1 MLHYTGHLAT
11 DELRL
16 RKTGKRGQIGWLTV
30 LTAGWLLLACAM
42 ATIALAQAPPTLRIS
57 SSLNVPTGNP
67 GLSVIPERRARIK
80 DIANIEGIRD
90 NQLVGY
96 GLVVGLNG
104 TGDSQQTTFP
114 VQTLASILLRM
125 GVSVP
130 AGAIKVQNLAAVFVA
145 ATLPPFSRPGTKLDV
160 TASSA
165 GDARSLEG
173 GLLLMTPLYGTD
185 GKIYA
190 QAQGPLVL
198 GGYSVSVNGNTKQ
211 FNHPTTA
218 RIPYGAMV
226 ERALST
232 ELSGMHS
239 FSVLLN
245 DADFKSAGAMADA
258 INLELGRPA
267 AHASD
272 SRRVD
277 VVVGEGEDVPQ
288 LISRVEAVEVPLYP
302 RAKVIVNE
310 RTGTVVI
317 GGKVVLQPVSI
328 LHGGLSVNVVT
339 EFKVSQPGP
348 FSGGSTQVVPETR
361 VEAKDK
367 PVSRIELKQG
377 ATVDDLVRSLQA
389 IGASARDVISILQAM
404 KSAGALEAEIEVL

>member
-1 MLHYTGHLAT
+1 MRGLAGASLT
-11 DELRL
+11 RRPLRRRRRL
-16 RKTGKRGQIGWLTV
+16 LILV
-30 LTAGWLLLACAM
+30 LLALGFAVLVITES
-42 ATIALAQAPPTLRIS
+42 ARSQ
-57 SSLNVPTGNP
+57 
-67 GLSVIPERRARIK
+67 GLEHTPEQRPEQRARVK
-80 DIANIEGIRD
+80 DIASIEGIRD

-96 GLVVGLNG
+96 GLVVGLAG

-114 VQTLASILLRM
+114 IQTLAAMLLRM

-130 AGAIKVQNLAAVFVA
+130 ASSIRAQNLAAVFVS
-145 ATLPPFSRPGTKLDV
+145 ATLPPFARPGTKLDI

-190 QAQGPLVL
+190 QAQGPLVV
-198 GGYSVSVNGNTKQ
+198 GGYSVSVNGNSKQ
-211 FNHPTTA
+211 FNHPTVG
-218 RIPYGAMV
+218 RIPFGAMV
-226 ERALST
+226 ERGIPLDIT
-232 ELSGMHS
+232 DRDR
-239 FSVLLN
+239 FSILLN
-245 DADFKSAGAMADA
+245 DADFKSAAALADA
-258 INLELGRPA
+258 INQELGRPA
-267 AHASD
+267 ARAVD

-277 VVVGEGEDVPQ
+277 LAVKGGEDVPE
-288 LISRVEAVEVPLYP
+288 LLARVEAVEVLVFP

-317 GGKVVLQPVSI
+317 GGTVVLQPVSI

-339 EFKVSQPGP
+339 DFNVSQPGP
-348 FSGGSTQVVPETR
+348 YSGGTTQATPTTR

-377 ATVDDLVRSLQA
+377 ATVDDLVRSLQT

>member
-1 MLHYTGHLAT
+1 MKLVGHLKKIEPKSQTPGDGFWMLA
-11 DELRL
+11 LGL
-16 RKTGKRGQIGWLTV
+16 L
-30 LTAGWLLLACAM
+30 LLLAVA
-42 ATIALAQAPPTLRIS
+42 ALPAQQLRGDTD
-57 SSLNVPTGNP
+57 LGQ
-67 GLSVIPERRARIK
+67 RRARVK
-80 DIANIEGIRD
+80 DISSIEGIRD

-96 GLVVGLNG
+96 GLVVGLQG

-114 VQTLASILLRM
+114 TQTLSAMLLRM

-130 AGAIKVQNLAAVFVA
+130 ASAIRVQNLAAVFVS
-145 ATLPPFSRPGTKLDV
+145 ATLPPFARPGTKLDI

-173 GLLLMTPLYGTD
+173 GLLLMTALYGTD

-190 QAQGPLVL
+190 QAQGALVV
-198 GGYSVSVNGNTKQ
+198 GGYSVSSNGNTKQ

-226 ERALST
+226 ERGVPLEIGSKS
-232 ELSGMHS
+232 E
-239 FSVLLN
+239 FSLLL
-245 DADFKSAGAMADA
+245 DDDDFKSAESVASA
-258 INLELGRPA
+258 INDELGRKA
-267 AHASD
+267 ARPMD
-272 SRRVD
+272 SRRIELSVAK
-277 VVVGEGEDVPQ
+277 GEDVPE
-288 LISRVEAVEVPLYP
+288 LLARVEAVEVSIYP
-302 RAKVIVNE
+302 RAKVVVNE

-328 LHGGLSVNVVT
+328 LHGGLAIRVVT
-339 EFKVSQPGP
+339 DFKVSQPNGR
-348 FSGGSTQVVPETR
+348 SGGTTQVTPETKID
-361 VEAKDK
+361 ANDK

-377 ATVDDLVRSLQA
+377 ATVDDLVRSLQE